1 MLILLL
7 KHIVILLLIPLLF
20 QYKKEVLYRKF
31 SLFYKTFQVLIF
43 SLYIQITAYS
53 AKLLTHNEKDEEN
66 RKKTPLAEHK
76 NVARGVF
83 DNQGI

>member
-31 SLFYKTFQVLIF
+31 SLFIRPFKY
-43 SLYIQITAYS
+43 
-53 AKLLTHNEKDEEN
+53 
-66 RKKTPLAEHK
+66 
-76 NVARGVF
+76 
-83 DNQGI
+83 